1 MIQKIVRF
9 VLRMPAFV
17 LILAGAIVALGLYCY
32 SQLDIE
38 AYPNPVPPMIEII
51 TQPSGWSAEE
61 VERYVTVPLE
71 NGLNG
76 MIDLDHIR
84 SQSLFGL
91 SDVKC
96 YFTWNADYHIAQQRV
111 LNRLGFVNLPP
122 GMTPELSPWSAI
134 GEVYRYVVRG
144 DGYSLADL
152 KTAEDWILERQFR
165 QAPGVIDVVGFG
177 GETKEYH
184 VEVDP
189 YRLKGHGL
197 TLAQMVSGLSN
208 SNQNVGGQRLT
219 IGEQSY
225 NVRGIGII
233 HSLNDIRDVV
243 LAEQKGTPVRVRDV
257 AEVTVGHSPRL
268 GIVGKDLDPDVV
280 QGTVLMRYGGDS
292 LKTLASVHERVDYI
306 NRYHVL
312 PPGMTIEPYYD
323 RANLV
328 KLTTHTVLENLLIG
342 MILVAIVLWLFLGH
356 GRAALITALNIPLA
370 LMAAFIGMV
379 ASGTPANLISLG
391 AVDFGIVVDSTVI
404 VMENVFRHL
413 SAPGKRNAI
422 ERILLAAGE
431 VGPPMFSS
439 TLVIAVAFIPLFTL
453 SGVSGVI
460 FSPMAHTYAF
470 AIGGAII
477 LSLTLTPVLA
487 ERGLKI
493 GTLGDHEHDNW
504 LMRALKKLYLP
515 LFDFSLRNKRTAVA
529 IGATVVGISLLGSV
543 SLGREFMPKLEEGNF
558 WIRAT
563 LPTSISL
570 EQSAKYVGRMRAV
583 ILGCPSVDV
592 GTQVAPRN
600 PPAPGSS
607 EPSQPGTPPAGSGGQ
622 TAPPCDLQHRSRPE
636 ITSVVSQLG
645 RPDDGTD
652 VSGFYNIELFAP
664 LEPADKW
671 PRGVT
676 KAKMTDELSRQLQAA
691 FPGVIF
697 NFSQMI
703 SDNVEEAMSGV
714 KGENTVK
721 VFGPDLQV
729 NEKKADEIVDV
740 MATVKGVED
749 LALFPSLGQ
758 PNVRITPDRA
768 QCGRY
773 GLNVGDVEAV
783 IQAAIGGQVVT
794 QVYEGEKR
802 FDLTIRWAPA
812 FRKDLKA
819 IRDILVATPDGA
831 QVPLGQIAS
840 IVKEEG
846 PSLIYREDNRR
857 YAPVKFSV
865 RGRDLASTIAEAREK
880 LAEKVKLPY
889 DTHLE
894 WAGEINQLNEATGR
908 LALIIPITLLVI
920 AMLVYSSVKNWKD
933 MLIVLAGIPVACTGG
948 ILALIITHTNFS
960 ISAAMGFIS
969 IFGVSIQDA
978 LLVVTYAQ
986 RLWNEGH
993 GLEEGARDAAERW
1006 LRPVLMTTFV
1016 AMLGLTPAA
1025 LSHGIGADT
1034 QKPLAIVVIGGAL
1047 ILAVL
1052 PRLIQPPLLVLAHQR
1067 EKRWRNRSPDAPG
1080 RPIPPAESGAV
1091 VAPQAGEG

>member
-17 LILAGAIVALGLYCY
+17 VILAGAIVALGLYCY

-76 MIDLDHIR
+76 MLDLDHIR

-96 YFTWNADYHIAQQRV
+96 YFTWNAEYHLAQQRV
-111 LNRLGFVNLPP
+111 LNRLSFVNLPP
-122 GMTPELSPWSAI
+122 GMTPQLSPWSAI
-134 GEVYRYVVRG
+134 GEVFRYVVRG
-144 DGYSLADL
+144 EGYSLTDL

-197 TLAQMVSGLSN
+197 TLAQLVSGLSN

-243 LAEQKGTPVRVRDV
+243 LSEQKGTPVRVRDV
-257 AEVTVGHSPRL
+257 ADVTVGHAPRL

-292 LKTLASVHERVDYI
+292 LKTLDSVHERVDYI

-312 PPGMTIEPYYD
+312 PPGMVIEPYYD
-323 RANLV
+323 RAKLV

-342 MILVAIVLWLFLGH
+342 MILVALVLWLFLGH

-379 ASGTPANLISLG
+379 ATGTPANLISLG

-504 LMRALKKLYLP
+504 LMRALKRFYLP

-529 IGATVVGISLLGSV
+529 IGATVVGLSLVGAV

-583 ILGCPSVDV
+583 ILGCP
-592 GTQVAPRN
+592 GQQ
-600 PPAPGSS
+600 GSAD
-607 EPSQPGTPPAGSGGQ
+607 PNQTP
-622 TAPPCDLQHRSRPE
+622 PPCDLEHRARPE

-664 LEPADKW
+664 LEPSDKW
-671 PRGVT
+671 RSGVT
-676 KAKMTDELSRQLQAA
+676 KAKMTDELSKELGQA

-721 VFGPDLQV
+721 VFGPDLMV

-802 FDLTIRWAPA
+802 FDLTIRWAQA

-819 IRDILVATPDGA
+819 IRNILVATPDGA

-865 RGRDLASTIAEAREK
+865 RGRDLASTIAEARE
-880 LAEKVKLPY
+880 AIEEKVKLPY

-908 LALIIPITLLVI
+908 LILIIPITLLVI

-948 ILALIITHTNFS
+948 ILALLITHTTFS

-1047 ILAVL
+1047 ILAII

-1067 EKRWRNRSPDAPG
+1067 ERRWRNRDPYAPG
-1080 RPIPPAESGAV
+1080 RPAPVIESGAA
-1091 VAPQAGEG
+1091 VATPAPDEG